1 MSRPDNAQNEAND
14 NPEPI
19 HLNADEKA
27 TTGGA
32 QDAEK
37 QASSNENAHHD
48 NSHAER
54 AREKEEALE
63 REETQQKKDDP
74 KPEGASD
81 DQPAG
86 GYDDTPIPKAPPGW
100 TVKITFHRATN
111 LPMADI
117 NSMSS
122 DPYVLAQINTD
133 LPKRHKEDPLLRM
146 RTPTIR
152 RNTDPE
158 WNFEWIVANIPSS
171 GFKLKARVYDED
183 PTDHDDRLGNVHI
196 SIHDIHEG
204 WQGIQE
210 QPYKIMKRS
219 GSKRA
224 YAIRAVAACMSKAK
238 HMNGNLYVSVE
249 LVGRTDIDNGGHVF
263 TVGPQWWIRHQAP
276 MLGRI
281 AGRKEPNEEG
291 NAQSEKEKAKTERY
305 NFQANQIQFRGP
317 VPDGLYHRYVEFRP
331 FVKQMFTST
340 GVRGWVLSKALHHQH
355 ARVYNFDR
363 TTKWGHF
370 PQGPCKEMTQAFL
383 DLVHYDEGGRI
394 FTYVLSLDSLFRFT
408 ETGKEFGID
417 MLSKHTMHSDVS
429 IYIAFSGEFF
439 IRRLKYKNKP
449 PPPDPA
455 DTGSG
460 ASSDDGDLHND
471 GTNESHPPHDLNN
484 GPPNEEPPK
493 DPAHYQL
500 VIDNDSG
507 TYRPNAKM
515 LPLLKK
521 FLAANL
527 PGLHIQTLD
536 CQKDEKKMNR
546 MKQAQ
551 RDRKKKEGDH
561 IVYAQAGSDASSISS
576 SDEEQLDALEQSAVD
591 QEDQNERGLAY
602 QLKQDAGLRGKAKVE
617 HLKRNIP
624 GPGSNRPLAGE
635 EE

>member
-1 MSRPDNAQNEAND
+1 MSRPDNAQNEGND

-19 HLNADEKA
+19 HLNADQKP

-54 AREKEEALE
+54 AQEKQEALE
-63 REETQQKKDDP
+63 REQTQEKKDDP
-74 KPEGASD
+74 KSEGSND

-204 WQGIQE
+204 WPGIQE

-238 HMNGNLYVSVE
+238 HMNGDLYVSIE
-249 LVGRTDIDNGGHVF
+249 LVGRTDIDNGG
-263 TVGPQWWIRHQAP
+263 
-276 MLGRI
+276 
-281 AGRKEPNEEG
+281 
-291 NAQSEKEKAKTERY
+291 
-305 NFQANQIQFRGP
+305 
-317 VPDGLYHRYVEFRP
+317 
-331 FVKQMFTST
+331 
-340 GVRGWVLSKALHHQH
+340 
-355 ARVYNFDR
+355 
-363 TTKWGHF
+363 
-370 PQGPCKEMTQAFL
+370 
-383 DLVHYDEGGRI
+383 
-394 FTYVLSLDSLFRFT
+394 
-408 ETGKEFGID
+408 
-417 MLSKHTMHSDVS
+417 
-429 IYIAFSGEFF
+429 
-439 IRRLKYKNKP
+439 
-449 PPPDPA
+449 
-455 DTGSG
+455 
-460 ASSDDGDLHND
+460 
-471 GTNESHPPHDLNN
+471 
-484 GPPNEEPPK
+484 
-493 DPAHYQL
+493 
-500 VIDNDSG
+500 
-507 TYRPNAKM
+507 
-515 LPLLKK
+515 
-521 FLAANL
+521 
-527 PGLHIQTLD
+527 
-536 CQKDEKKMNR
+536 
-546 MKQAQ
+546 
-551 RDRKKKEGDH
+551 
-561 IVYAQAGSDASSISS
+561 
-576 SDEEQLDALEQSAVD
+576 
-591 QEDQNERGLAY
+591 
-602 QLKQDAGLRGKAKVE
+602 
-617 HLKRNIP
+617 
-624 GPGSNRPLAGE
+624 
-635 EE
+635 

>member
-1 MSRPDNAQNEAND
+1 MSRLHSEAHEKGND
-14 NPEPI
+14 APEPI
-19 HLNADEKA
+19 HLDTDRQSSTAN
-27 TTGGA
+27 GH
-32 QDAEK
+32 DAEK
-37 QASSNENAHHD
+37 QGLVNGNAHHD

-54 AREKEEALE
+54 AQQKEEAQANSDE
-63 REETQQKKDDP
+63 AKA
-74 KPEGASD
+74 EGSTD
-81 DQPAG
+81 GEPAG
-86 GYDDTPIPKAPPGW
+86 GYDATPVPRAPPGW

-111 LPMADI
+111 LPMADV
-117 NSMSS
+117 NSLSS
-122 DPYVLAQINTD
+122 DPFVLAQINTAM
-133 LPKRHKEDPLLRM
+133 PKRHKEDPLLRM

-158 WNFEWIVANIPSS
+158 WNFDWIVGNIPSS

-183 PTDHDDRLGNVHI
+183 PNDHDDRLGNVHI
-196 SIHDIHEG
+196 SIHDINEN
-204 WQGIQE
+204 WPGIEE

-238 HMNGNLYVSVE
+238 SMHGDLYVSIK
-249 LVGRTDIDNGGHVF
+249 LLGRTDIDNGGHVF
-263 TVGPQWWIRHQAP
+263 TIGPSWWIKHQAP
-276 MLGRI
+276 MLGRL
-281 AGRKEPNEEG
+281 AGRKEPTGGATE
-291 NAQSEKEKAKTERY
+291 SEKEKNKTERY

-331 FVKQMFTST
+331 FVKAMFTST
-340 GVRGWVLSKALHHQH
+340 GVRGFVLSKALHHQH

-429 IYIAFSGEFF
+429 VYIAFSGEFF

-449 PPPDPA
+449 PPPDAA
-455 DTGSG
+455 DSGSAGSENGDAAHTDG
-460 ASSDDGDLHND
+460 A
-471 GTNESHPPHDLNN
+471 NESHPPHDLNN
-484 GPPNEEPPK
+484 GPPNNEPPK

-521 FLAANL
+521 YLAANL

-536 CQKDEKKMNR
+536 CQADEQKMNR
-546 MKQAQ
+546 MKKAQ
-551 RDRKKKEGDH
+551 RDRKKKEGDQ

-576 SDEEQLDALEQSAVD
+576 SDEEQLDALEEAAGE
-591 QEDQNERGLAY
+591 EDAAGGDAAGLAH
-602 QLKQDAGLRGKAKVE
+602 QLKQDAGFKGKARLDHWK
-617 HLKRNIP
+617 HNLP
-624 GPGSNRPLAGE
+624 GQARD
-635 EE
+635 

>member
-1 MSRPDNAQNEAND
+1 MSRAHSDALEKGND
-14 NPEPI
+14 APEPI
-19 HLNADEKA
+19 HLDAERQS
-27 TTGGA
+27 TTGDGH
-32 QDAEK
+32 DTEK
-37 QASSNENAHHD
+37 QGLVNGNAHHD

-54 AREKEEALE
+54 AQEEEEAQAKSDE
-63 REETQQKKDDP
+63 AKA
-74 KPEGASD
+74 EGTTD
-81 DQPAG
+81 GEPAG
-86 GYDDTPIPKAPPGW
+86 GYDATPVPRAPPGW

-111 LPMADI
+111 LPMADV
-117 NSMSS
+117 NSLSS
-122 DPYVLAQINTD
+122 DPFILAQINTAM
-133 LPKRHKEDPLLRM
+133 PKRHKEDPLLRM
-146 RTPTIR
+146 RTPTVR

-158 WNFEWIVANIPSS
+158 WNFDWIVGNIPST

-183 PTDHDDRLGNVHI
+183 PNDHDDRLGNVHI
-196 SIHDIHEG
+196 SIHDIDENWPG
-204 WQGIQE
+204 VEE

-238 HMNGNLYVSVE
+238 HMHGDLYVSIK
-249 LVGRTDIDNGGHVF
+249 LLGRTDIDNGGHVF
-263 TVGPQWWIRHQAP
+263 TLGPSWWIKHQAP
-276 MLGRI
+276 MLGRL
-281 AGRKEPNEEG
+281 AGRKEPTGGATE
-291 NAQSEKEKAKTERY
+291 SEKAKNKTERY

-331 FVKQMFTST
+331 FVKAMFTST
-340 GVRGWVLSKALHHQH
+340 GVRGFVLSKALHHQH

-429 IYIAFSGEFF
+429 VYIAFSGEFF

-449 PPPDPA
+449 PPPDAA
-455 DTGSG
+455 DTGSAGSENGDSAHTDG
-460 ASSDDGDLHND
+460 A
-471 GTNESHPPHDLNN
+471 NESHPPHDLNN
-484 GPPNEEPPK
+484 GPPNDEPPK

-521 FLAANL
+521 YLAANL

-536 CQKDEKKMNR
+536 CQADEQKMNR

-551 RDRKKKEGDH
+551 RDRKKKEGDQ

-576 SDEEQLDALEQSAVD
+576 SDEEQLDALEEANVD
-591 QEDQNERGLAY
+591 DEAGGAAQARGLAR
-602 QLKQDAGLRGKAKVE
+602 QLKQDAGLNGKARLDHWK
-617 HLKRNIP
+617 HNLP
-624 GPGSNRPLAGE
+624 GKARDE
-635 EE
+635 

>member
-1 MSRPDNAQNEAND
+1 MSRLDSAQDEGND

-19 HLNADEKA
+19 RIDAEQQP
-27 TTGGA
+27 TTGGS
-32 QDAEK
+32 QDSEK
-37 QASSNENAHHD
+37 QASAQEKAHHD
-48 NSHAER
+48 NTHAER
-54 AREKEEALE
+54 AREKEEAQE
-63 REETQQKKDDP
+63 KKEEKSDASKE
-74 KPEGASD
+74 EGSND

-86 GYDDTPIPKAPPGW
+86 GYDATPIPRAPPGW

-133 LPKRHKEDPLLRM
+133 MPKRHKEDPLLRM

-152 RNTDPE
+152 RSTDPE
-158 WNFEWIVANIPSS
+158 WNFEWIVGNIPSS

-183 PTDHDDRLGNVHI
+183 PNDHDDRLGNVHI
-196 SIHDIHEG
+196 PIHEINEK
-204 WQGIQE
+204 WPGIQE
-210 QPYKIMKRS
+210 QPFKIMKRS

-238 HMNGNLYVSVE
+238 HLHGDLYVSIQ
-249 LVGRTDIDNGGHVF
+249 LLGRTDIDNGGHVF
-263 TVGPQWWIRHQAP
+263 TVGPQWWIRHHAP

-281 AGRKEPNEEG
+281 AGRKEPDEDNG
-291 NAQSEKEKAKTERY
+291 QTEKEKSKTERY

-331 FVKQMFTST
+331 FVKQMFTSS

-394 FTYVLSLDSLFRFT
+394 FTYVLSLDALFRFT

-429 IYIAFSGEFF
+429 VYIAFSGEFF

-455 DTGSG
+455 DTGSVSSENGDHDHDG
-460 ASSDDGDLHND
+460 A
-471 GTNESHPPHDLNN
+471 NESHPPNDLND
-484 GPPNEEPPK
+484 GPPNDEPPK

-536 CQKDEKKMNR
+536 SQKDAKKMDR

-561 IVYAQAGSDASSISS
+561 IVYAQADASSISS
-576 SDEEQLDALEQSAVD
+576 SDEEELDALEQNAG
-591 QEDQNERGLAY
+591 EDEASEPGLAH
-602 QLKQDAGLRGKAKVE
+602 QLKQDAGLRGKARLEQWKQ
-617 HLKRNIP
+617 NIP
-624 GPGSNRPLAGE
+624 GHTRE
-635 EE
+635 

>member
-1 MSRPDNAQNEAND
+1 MSRTEKDGQKNEA
-14 NPEPI
+14 PKPI
-19 HLNADEKA
+19 HLDVDRQP
-27 TTGGA
+27 TTGGGEGK
-32 QDAEK
+32 DAEK
-37 QASSNENAHHD
+37 QGLLNGNAHHD
-48 NSHAER
+48 HSHEER
-54 AREKEEALE
+54 AQEQEEKNEKSAQS
-63 REETQQKKDDP
+63 TQ
-74 KPEGASD
+74 EGSAD

-86 GYDDTPIPKAPPGW
+86 GYDATPVPRAPPGW

-122 DPYVLAQINTD
+122 DPFVLAQINTAM
-133 LPKRHKEDPLLRM
+133 PKRHKEDPLLRM

-152 RNTDPE
+152 RSTEPE
-158 WNFEWIVANIPSS
+158 WNFDWIVGNIPSS

-183 PTDHDDRLGNVHI
+183 PNDHDDRLGNVHI
-196 SIHDIHEG
+196 SIHDLNEN
-204 WQGIQE
+204 WPGIQE

-224 YAIRAVAACMSKAK
+224 YAVRAVATCMSKAK
-238 HMNGNLYVSVE
+238 HMHGDLYVSIE
-249 LVGRTDIDNGGHVF
+249 LLGRTDIDNGGHVF
-263 TVGPQWWIRHQAP
+263 TLGPSWMIKHQAP

-281 AGRKEPNEEG
+281 AGRKEPSG
-291 NAQSEKEKAKTERY
+291 NSSETEKEKAKTERY

-331 FVKQMFTST
+331 FVKAMFTST

-363 TTKWGHF
+363 FTKWGHF
-370 PQGPCKEMTQAFL
+370 PQGPCREMTQAFL
-383 DLVHYDEGGRI
+383 DLVHYDQGGRI

-429 IYIAFSGEFF
+429 VYIAFSGEFF

-449 PPPDPA
+449 PPPDAA
-455 DTGSG
+455 DSGS
-460 ASSDDGDLHND
+460 ASSENGDHQHDGS
-471 GTNESHPPHDLNN
+471 NETHPPHDISD
-484 GPPNEEPPK
+484 GPPNDDPPK
-493 DPAHYQL
+493 DPEHYQL

-521 FLAANL
+521 YLAANL

-536 CQKDEKKMNR
+536 CQADEQKMNR
-546 MKQAQ
+546 MKKAQ
-551 RDRKKKEGDH
+551 RDKKKKEGDQ

-576 SDEEQLDALEQSAVD
+576 SDEEQLDALEEAAGN
-591 QEDQNERGLAY
+591 EDSNNVFGEHGLAH
-602 QLKQDAGLRGKAKVE
+602 QLKQDAGLKGKAKLG
-617 HLKRNIP
+617 HWKQNLP
-624 GPGSNRPLAGE
+624 GQNRPQGDE
-635 EE
+635 

>member
-1 MSRPDNAQNEAND
+1 MSRLHSGAHEKGDDA
-14 NPEPI
+14 PEPI
-19 HLNADEKA
+19 HLDADRQSSTA
-27 TTGGA
+27 DSH
-32 QDAEK
+32 DAEK
-37 QASSNENAHHD
+37 QGL
-48 NSHAER
+48 R
-54 AREKEEALE
+54 AQQKEEAQANSDE
-63 REETQQKKDDP
+63 AKA
-74 KPEGASD
+74 EGSTD
-81 DQPAG
+81 GEPAG
-86 GYDDTPIPKAPPGW
+86 GYDATPVPRAPPGW

-111 LPMADI
+111 LPMADV
-117 NSMSS
+117 NSLSS
-122 DPYVLAQINTD
+122 DPFVLAQINTAM
-133 LPKRHKEDPLLRM
+133 PKRHKEDPLLRM

-158 WNFEWIVANIPSS
+158 WNFDWIVGNIPSS

-183 PTDHDDRLGNVHI
+183 PNDHDDRLGNVHI
-196 SIHDIHEG
+196 SIHDINEN
-204 WQGIQE
+204 WPGIEE

-238 HMNGNLYVSVE
+238 SMHGDLYVSIK
-249 LVGRTDIDNGGHVF
+249 LLGRTDIDNGGHVF
-263 TVGPQWWIRHQAP
+263 TIGPSWWIKHQAP
-276 MLGRI
+276 MLGRL
-281 AGRKEPNEEG
+281 AGRKEPTGGATE
-291 NAQSEKEKAKTERY
+291 SEKEKNKTERY

-331 FVKQMFTST
+331 FVKAMFTST
-340 GVRGWVLSKALHHQH
+340 GVRGFVLSKALHHQH

-429 IYIAFSGEFF
+429 VYIAFSGEFF

-449 PPPDPA
+449 PPPDAA
-455 DTGSG
+455 DSGSAGSENGDSAHTDG
-460 ASSDDGDLHND
+460 A
-471 GTNESHPPHDLNN
+471 NESHPPHDLDN
-484 GPPNEEPPK
+484 GPPNDEPPK

-521 FLAANL
+521 YLAANL

-536 CQKDEKKMNR
+536 CQADEQKMNR
-546 MKQAQ
+546 MKKAQ
-551 RDRKKKEGDH
+551 RDKKKKEGDQ
-561 IVYAQAGSDASSISS
+561 IVYAQAGSDASKAAG
-576 SDEEQLDALEQSAVD
+576 EEDAAGGGAT
-591 QEDQNERGLAY
+591 GLAH
-602 QLKQDAGLRGKAKVE
+602 QLKQDAGFKGKARLDHWK
-617 HLKRNIP
+617 HNLP
-624 GPGSNRPLAGE
+624 GQARD
-635 EE
+635 

>member
-1 MSRPDNAQNEAND
+1 MSRLHSGAHEKGDDA
-14 NPEPI
+14 PEPI
-19 HLNADEKA
+19 HLDADRQSSTA
-27 TTGGA
+27 DSH
-32 QDAEK
+32 DAEK
-37 QASSNENAHHD
+37 QGLVNGNAHHD

-54 AREKEEALE
+54 AQQKEEAQANSDE
-63 REETQQKKDDP
+63 AKA
-74 KPEGASD
+74 EGSTD
-81 DQPAG
+81 GEPAG
-86 GYDDTPIPKAPPGW
+86 GYDATPVPRAPPGW

-111 LPMADI
+111 LPMADV
-117 NSMSS
+117 NSLSS
-122 DPYVLAQINTD
+122 DPFVLAQINTAM
-133 LPKRHKEDPLLRM
+133 PKRHKEDPLLRM

-158 WNFEWIVANIPSS
+158 WNFDWIVGNIPSS

-183 PTDHDDRLGNVHI
+183 PNDHDDRLGNVHI
-196 SIHDIHEG
+196 SIHDINEN
-204 WQGIQE
+204 WPGIEE

-238 HMNGNLYVSVE
+238 SMHGDLYVSIK
-249 LVGRTDIDNGGHVF
+249 LLGRTDIDNGGHVF
-263 TVGPQWWIRHQAP
+263 TIGPSWWIKHQAP
-276 MLGRI
+276 MLGRL
-281 AGRKEPNEEG
+281 AGRKEPTGGATE
-291 NAQSEKEKAKTERY
+291 SEKEKNKTERY

-331 FVKQMFTST
+331 FVKAMFTST
-340 GVRGWVLSKALHHQH
+340 GVRGFVLSKALHHQH

-429 IYIAFSGEFF
+429 VYIAFSGEFF

-449 PPPDPA
+449 PPPDAA
-455 DTGSG
+455 DSGSAGSENGDSAHTDG
-460 ASSDDGDLHND
+460 A
-471 GTNESHPPHDLNN
+471 NESHPPHDLDN
-484 GPPNEEPPK
+484 GPPNDEPPK

-521 FLAANL
+521 YLAANL

-536 CQKDEKKMNR
+536 CQADEQKMNR
-546 MKQAQ
+546 MKKAQ
-551 RDRKKKEGDH
+551 RDKKKKEGDQ

-576 SDEEQLDALEQSAVD
+576 SDEEQLDALAEAAGE
-591 QEDQNERGLAY
+591 EDAAGGGATGLAH
-602 QLKQDAGLRGKAKVE
+602 QLKQDAGFKGKARLDHWK
-617 HLKRNIP
+617 HNLP
-624 GPGSNRPLAGE
+624 GQARD
-635 EE
+635 

>member
-1 MSRPDNAQNEAND
+1 MSRLDSVQDEGND

-19 HLNADEKA
+19 RIDGDQRP
-27 TTGGA
+27 TTGGG
-32 QDAEK
+32 QEYDEK
-37 QASSNENAHHD
+37 QGSPHEKAHHD

-54 AREKEEALE
+54 AREKEEAQE
-63 REETQQKKDDP
+63 KTQQKSDASKE
-74 KPEGASD
+74 EGSND
-81 DQPAG
+81 EQPAG
-86 GYDDTPIPKAPPGW
+86 GYDATPVPRAPPGW

-117 NSMSS
+117 SSMSS
-122 DPYVLAQINTD
+122 DPYVLAQINTAM
-133 LPKRHKEDPLLRM
+133 PKRHKEDPLLRM

-152 RNTDPE
+152 RSTDPE
-158 WNFEWIVANIPSS
+158 WNFEWIVGNIPSS

-183 PTDHDDRLGNVHI
+183 PADHDDRLGNVHI
-196 SIHDIHEG
+196 PIHEINEN
-204 WQGIQE
+204 WPGIQE

-224 YAIRAVAACMSKAK
+224 YAVRAVAACMSKAK
-238 HMNGNLYVSVE
+238 HLHGDLYVSIQ
-249 LVGRTDIDNGGHVF
+249 LLGRTDIDNGGHVF
-263 TVGPQWWIRHQAP
+263 TVGPQWWIRHHAP

-281 AGRKEPNEEG
+281 AGRKEPDDNDNNTET
-291 NAQSEKEKAKTERY
+291 EKQKSKTERY

-317 VPDGLYHRYVEFRP
+317 VPDGLYHRFVEFRP
-331 FVKQMFTST
+331 FVKQMFTSS

-394 FTYVLSLDSLFRFT
+394 FTYVLSLDALFRFT

-429 IYIAFSGEFF
+429 VYIAFSGEFF

-449 PPPDPA
+449 PPPDAA
-455 DTGSG
+455 DTGSVNSENGDHDQDHDG
-460 ASSDDGDLHND
+460 A
-471 GTNESHPPHDLNN
+471 NESHPPNDLGN
-484 GPPNEEPPK
+484 GPPNDEPPK

-536 CQKDEKKMNR
+536 SQKDAEKMGR

-551 RDRKKKEGDH
+551 RDRKKKEGDR
-561 IVYAQAGSDASSISS
+561 IVYAQADASSISS
-576 SDEEQLDALEQSAVD
+576 SDEEELDALEQSAQD
-591 QEDQNERGLAY
+591 EEDRENSGRGLAH
-602 QLKQDAGLRGKAKVE
+602 QLKQDAGLRGKARVE
-617 HLKRNIP
+617 HWKHNLP
-624 GPGSNRPLAGE
+624 GHGRE
-635 EE
+635 